1 MIREERYNDI
11 RETLIAFLQGWQSD
25 LWSAMPGIIQSVD
38 FEKQSCTVQVPIQ
51 MQQTNQETG
60 VKSWVKLPVLLDC
73 PLFFPHGGRMS
84 ITFPVAS
91 GDECLVVFASRCID
105 SWWQSGE
112 IGPQAMLRMHD
123 LSDGFALAGFR
134 SNPKVISDID
144 PDKLVIR
151 NESGDTKITVD
162 PEGNIDLTSTVK
174 VTVNSPEADIN
185 AKVNIV
191 GDTHIQGK
199 LTTVGNVSSTGTV
212 QNNGVNIG
220 STHVHGGVTIGVAS
234 TLIPH

>member
-60 VKSWVKLPVLLDC
+60 AQTWVKLPVLLDC
-73 PLFFPHGGRMS
+73 PLFFPRGGKMS
-84 ITFPVAS
+84 ITFPVAA

-123 LSDGFALAGFR
+123 LSDGFAFAGFS

-151 NESGDTKITVD
+151 NESGGTKITVD

-174 VTVNSPEADIN
+174 VTVNSEDLEIN
-185 AKVNIV
+185 ADTRIV
-191 GDTHIQGK
+191 GK
-199 LTTVGNVSSTGTV
+199 LIVIGNVETAGTV
-212 QNNGVNIG
+212 QNNGANIG
-220 STHVHGGVTIGVAS
+220 SIHVHGGVTTGTGN